1 MRSKG
6 AIAIVILIIM
16 AGLAGCYGCAT
27 SNRLVEAEEEVSRAW
42 ADVENQYQRR
52 ADLVPRLVESVE
64 SAADLERD
72 LIVAVNR
79 SREAVLN
86 LAGRGSNPAQVEA
99 FTDVQN
105 QFSAN
110 LQDLV
115 SAASTNPEL
124 QSVEAY
130 RDLLV
135 QLEGTENRIAVA
147 RKRYNESV
155 SEYNRLVRSFPRSLF
170 AGFLGFDP
178 KPAFASDRNP
188 G

>member
-6 AIAIVILIIM
+6 VIAVLILVIM
-16 AGLAGCYGCAT
+16 AGLAGCYGCTT
-27 SNRLVEAEEEVSRAW
+27 SNRLVEADEEVSRAW

-52 ADLVPRLVESVE
+52 ADLVPQLVQSVE

-72 LIVAVNR
+72 LIVSVSR
-79 SREAVLN
+79 SREAALN
-86 LAGRGSNPAQVEA
+86 LAGRGSNPEQVQA
-99 FTDVQN
+99 FTDAQN
-105 QFSAN
+105 QFSSD
-110 LQDLV
+110 LRDLV
-115 SAASTNPEL
+115 TAASTNPEL

-147 RKRYNESV
+147 RRHYNQSV
-155 SEYNRLVRSFPRSLF
+155 SDYNRLVRSFPRSLF
-170 AGFLGFDP
+170 AGLLGFDP
-178 KPAFASDRNP
+178 KPAFTSDRNP